1 MTFMRVGSPVEAR
14 AKGQLVDGTGR
25 PPSGLG
31 KRLLVISLQVLFF
44 GGFVGLWEWGSRA
57 GVLERVFYSA
67 PGLIADQLI
76 TWSTQGTIVQDVLT
90 TLQETILG
98 FIIGT
103 VLGLVSGFIIARS
116 QLMGQVFEPALVIL
130 NAMPKIVLAPLF
142 FLWFGIALASKV
154 AFSASLVL
162 FIVFFSTLAGIREV
176 DENYISNS
184 LVLGAKER
192 DLTIHVLIP
201 AALTW
206 IFTSLRTSLGM
217 ALAGA
222 VVAEYLGSTGGIGYR
237 IAFAQATYDST
248 GVFAGL
254 VVLTV
259 IVIIL
264 DYLIQKVEQRFSVW
278 KPPRGQT

>member
-1 MTFMRVGSPVEAR
+1 
-14 AKGQLVDGTGR
+14 
-25 PPSGLG
+25 
-31 KRLLVISLQVLFF
+31 
-44 GGFVGLWEWGSRA
+44 
-57 GVLERVFYSA
+57 
-67 PGLIADQLI
+67 
-76 TWSTQGTIVQDVLT
+76 
-90 TLQETILG
+90 
-98 FIIGT
+98 
-103 VLGLVSGFIIARS
+103 
-116 QLMGQVFEPALVIL
+116 
-130 NAMPKIVLAPLF
+130 MPKIVLAPLF

-162 FIVFFSTLAGIREV
+162 FVVFFATLAGIREV
-176 DENYISNS
+176 DENYINNS

-192 DLTIHVLIP
+192 DLTLHVLIP

-237 IAFAQATYDST
+237 IAFAQAMYDST

-264 DYLIQKVEQRFSVW
+264 DSLIQKVEQRFSVW
-278 KPPRGQT
+278 KPPRG